1 MPATAHIHANQLE
14 AGHWSCA
21 RREEETLPGL
31 GLAGGAGG
39 VCEALQPSQN
49 ALHSVD
55 FEATNIAS
63 TSFHFVVK
71 NTNPKFMAPFGSFPF
86 FGRKANLGFRVCGL

>member
-49 ALHSVD
+49 ALHSFV
-55 FEATNIAS
+55 FEATNVAS
-63 TSFHFVVK
+63 TSFYFVVK
-71 NTNPKFMAPFGSFPF
+71 NKNPKWLLSKKKSPGYF
-86 FGRKANLGFRVCGL
+86 RK